1 MDMYERIGCPG
12 KPPVGAMRQ
21 EIYEDGGNWETKK
34 ERRLVDDKG

>member
-12 KPPVGAMRQ
+12 KPPVGGNAAGNIRRRRQ
-21 EIYEDGGNWETKK
+21 LGDKK